1 MKQII
6 KDYLYLELGI
16 IVLAITIVGG
26 IFPIMYIANGVFA
39 ILYLVIL
46 YPLIM
51 LGIYKILVCYILK
64 ISKS

>member
-16 IVLAITIVGG
+16 IVLAIIIVGG
-26 IFPIMYIANGVFA
+26 IFPIMYIANGAFV
-39 ILYLVIL
+39 ILYIVIL

-51 LGIYKILVCYILK
+51 LGIYKIIITLYTK
-64 ISKS
+64 K